1 MEKKEKEYK
10 ILEERLMSNKEIA
23 EWGGITESYFS
34 KNRNK
39 WCEKVLSQYAEYEL
53 KRGYVNILEVIN
65 PIRNPKVK
73 KQIEKNWDK
82 CWGTKDFPVDTC
94 KRAAKKMRPLIKFEG
109 KIKSETF
116 YDYVCATKRD
126 LFGVPKKRGGRWGTS
141 KWVFCKVRTDTGDA
155 CPFTGDELDMKKKL
169 QERYFGNGYEKY
181 EELKAARI
189 ALKRKEIT
197 KEDYD
202 KVLEIILDYDKDWE
216 YFEEDFTNYL
226 NRDSE
231 KTKIY
236 YELDCRTYVEEDAI
250 LMIADG
256 AIEPGKPLTEE
267 QKAFFNS

>member
-1 MEKKEKEYK
+1 MDKQE
-10 ILEERLMSNKEIA
+10 IISLEERFMSNKEVA
-23 EWGGITESYFS
+23 EWGGITEAYFS
-34 KNRNK
+34 KNRK
-39 WCEKVLSQYAEYEL
+39 SWCERVLSKYAEYEL
-53 KRGYVNILEVIN
+53 KRGYINIIKVID

-82 CWGTKDFPVDTC
+82 CWGTEDFPVDTC
-94 KRAAKKMRPLIKFEG
+94 KRAAIKMQPLIKFENI
-109 KIKSETF
+109 IKPNTF
-116 YDYVCATKRD
+116 YNAVCATKRD
-126 LFGVPKKRGGRWGTS
+126 LFGIPKKRDGRWGTS
-141 KWVFCKVRTDTGDA
+141 KWVFCKVRIDTGDA
-155 CPFTGDELDMKKKL
+155 CPFSSDELDMKKKL

-216 YFEEDFTNYL
+216 CFEEDFTNYL

-236 YELDCRTYVEEDAI
+236 YELDCRTLIEEDAV

-256 AIEPGKPLTEE
+256 AIEPGKPLTKE